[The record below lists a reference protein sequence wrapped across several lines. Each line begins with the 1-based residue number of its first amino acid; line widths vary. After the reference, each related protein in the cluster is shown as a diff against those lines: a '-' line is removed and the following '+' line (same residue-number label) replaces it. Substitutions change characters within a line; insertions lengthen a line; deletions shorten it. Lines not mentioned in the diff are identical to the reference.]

1 MEARETQMANEHVMR
16 MREMRR
22 ETKRELEQV
31 KADALKSVV
40 KAQLDDCSSVALRL
54 EKMGVDLTP
63 DRLALIT

>member
-1 MEARETQMANEHVMR
+1 M
-16 MREMRR
+16 
-22 ETKRELEQV
+22 RELEQV